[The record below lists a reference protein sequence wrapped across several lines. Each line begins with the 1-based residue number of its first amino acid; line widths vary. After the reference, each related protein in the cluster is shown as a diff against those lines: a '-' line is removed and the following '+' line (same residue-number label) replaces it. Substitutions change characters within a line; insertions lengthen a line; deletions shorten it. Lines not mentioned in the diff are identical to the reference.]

1 VTPSASVAAVAAPT
15 ADEIVPKIQWLM
27 LLRIAMIT
35 VLLGSTLLIN
45 VSDAD
50 LFSDPG
56 TLTILGLIVG
66 TYAATIAYAVVLPRV
81 RNHTGFAYLQLVG
94 DVVTTLVLVLLTGGT
109 ESIFVFMFSLV
120 VMNAAILL
128 YRRGAL
134 ILASV
139 AAAVLCVLYLRSGF
153 GWLGGTLV
161 QPGAASRGLLLAAT
175 TNISALFL
183 VALLAGYL
191 SEQLRDAGRKLET
204 ASASLE
210 DLRALNQHII
220 TSIQSGVLS
229 YALDGRVLFM
239 NAAAERILGVSA
251 ERVVLGPIGA
261 LLGEL
266 GPPQARARA
275 AGERDAPLRWEQ
287 RYVRADGDERVL
299 GMSRSPLMDSAGVH
313 RGDILVFQDLTPL
326 RQMEDQIRRTEKFA
340 AIGKMAAGIA
350 HEIRNPLASISGSIE
365 MLQRAENLN
374 QTDRR
379 LMDIVMREIDRLNGL
394 VTDFLRFARP
404 RVGQLES
411 VRLEPLLHEV
421 VEVFGYLGRESMSKR
436 VDVDLLVG
444 QGLQVQADPQQ
455 LKQVFWNLL
464 NNAADALSEGGL
476 VQLEAR
482 VVGASGAPD
491 DGVEIRV
498 VDHGP
503 GIAPENIARIF
514 DPFYTT
520 KPRGTGLGLALVH
533 RIIEEHGGHVRVE
546 SQLGL
551 GATFIVWL
559 PTPDRAPIR
568 PELSPWDSLH

>member
-1 VTPSASVAAVAAPT
+1 MTPSASDAAAAAPS

-27 LLRIAMIT
+27 LLRVAMVT
-35 VLLGSTLLIN
+35 VLLGSTLVIN

-66 TYAATIAYAVVLPRV
+66 TYAATIAYAVVLPGV
-81 RNHTGFAYLQLVG
+81 RNHTAFAYLQLVG
-94 DVVTTLVLVLLTGGT
+94 DVATTLVLVLLTGGT

-161 QPGAASRGLLLAAT
+161 QPGPASRGLLLAAT
-175 TNISALFL
+175 TNVSALFL

-210 DLRALNQHII
+210 DLRALNEHII

-251 ERVVLGPIGA
+251 ERIVLGPVGA
-261 LLGEL
+261 LFGEL
-266 GPPQARARA
+266 GPPQAHARA
-275 AGERDAPLRWEQ
+275 AGERGAPLRWEQ
-287 RYVRADGDERVL
+287 QYVRADGDERVL
-299 GMSRSPLMDSAGVH
+299 GMSRSPLIDSAGLH

-444 QGLQVQADPQQ
+444 QGLEVQADPQQ

-464 NNAADALSEGGL
+464 NNAADALHEGGL

-482 VVGASGAPD
+482 VVGARGTPD

-498 VDHGP
+498 IDHGP
-503 GIAPENIARIF
+503 GISPENIARIF

-546 SQLGL
+546 SQLGQ

-559 PTPDRAPIR
+559 PTPARAPIR